1 MLLLHQPQDTRFGST
16 GSLLVPE
23 YDILSPEESFF
34 GEEYKFPSEDLN
46 CTTDSLEAQLGSS
59 IYCTDDTM
67 QSRFSEAAYEINNT
81 NLHCLTTLSS
91 CVTVT
96 ASVTLPSF
104 QETYS
109 PRYRRDVSQQGVF
122 SFKFGDL
129 SPQDMESH
137 GAQEMFQD
145 SLGNPIENV
154 ASQYTTFPV
163 VQPLETETN
172 FYKSECSSQM
182 PPNSTRVQ
190 LSPSTFMLPSYS
202 CNQRTSS
209 DSTFQQMLFAQDD
222 ALLSPPYQH
231 NTFPSLLDMPALLNA
246 SNFPLKTQPSSDN
259 KVSFQRSL
267 SSPLPSITRRGR
279 KRPSLTISCPPPLDI
294 SYGGQLQTS
303 TTPSTP
309 TVTSSSIRSF
319 SKDSFPSSSQMCAVC
334 GDNAAC
340 QHYGVRTCEGCKGF
354 FKRTVQKGA
363 KYVCLGNREC
373 PVDKRRRNRCQFC
386 RFQKCLAEGM
396 VKEVVRTD
404 SLKGR
409 RGRLPSKLKSPQG
422 SPPSPPISLIT
433 ALVRAHVDTTPDIAN
448 LELSSFREPLK
459 VESPSTDSDKVQQF
473 YNLLISSL
481 DVIRVFA
488 EKIPGFKDLDES
500 DQELLFQSA
509 SLELFA
515 LRLAYRIKPEENRI
529 TFCNGVTLHTE
540 QCRRGFGDWLTAI
553 LEFSQALHNIQLDIS
568 AFACLCALTLITE
581 RHGLKYP
588 QKVEH
593 LQMKV
598 INSLRDHVTYNNEAQ
613 KKPYYFPRI
622 LAKLPELRTLSVQ
635 GLRRLFYLKIEGLV
649 PAPPLVTKMFV
660 LNFPF

>member
-1 MLLLHQPQDTRFGST
+1 MLLLHQPQGTRFGST
-16 GSLLVPE
+16 GGLLVPE
-23 YDILSPEESFF
+23 YDILSPEEYFF
-34 GEEYKFPSEDLN
+34 GEEYKFPSVDFSA
-46 CTTDSLEAQLGSS
+46 TTDSLETQLGSS
-59 IYCTDDTM
+59 FNCIDDMM
-67 QSRFSEAAYEINNT
+67 QSSSPEANYEINNPD
-81 NLHCLTTLSS
+81 LHSLTTLSS

-96 ASVTLPSF
+96 TSVTLPSF

-109 PRYRRDVSQQGVF
+109 PRCRRDVSQQGVF

-137 GAQEMFQD
+137 GAQETFQD
-145 SLGNPIENV
+145 SLGNPIENI
-154 ASQYTTFPV
+154 ASQYTTFTG

-172 FYKSECSSQM
+172 FYKSECSTPM
-182 PPNSTRVQ
+182 PLSSTGVQ
-190 LSPSTFMLPSYS
+190 SSSPPTFVLPSYS
-202 CNQRTSS
+202 CNQGTSS
-209 DSTFQQMLFAQDD
+209 DSTFQEMPFAPDD
-222 ALLSPPYQH
+222 VPLAPPYQH
-231 NTFPSLLDMPALLNA
+231 NNFPSLLDMPALLNE
-246 SNFPLKTQPSSDN
+246 SNSLKTQPSSDN
-259 KVSFQRSL
+259 EV
-267 SSPLPSITRRGR
+267 SSPLPSTAKRGR
-279 KRPSLTISCPPPLDI
+279 KRPPLTISCPPPLDI
-294 SYGGQLQTS
+294 SHGVQLQTS
-303 TTPSTP
+303 TTH
-309 TVTSSSIRSF
+309 TVTSPSVQSF
-319 SKDSFPSSSQMCAVC
+319 SKDSVPSLSQMCAVC

-363 KYVCLGNREC
+363 KYVCLGSRDC

-386 RFQKCLAEGM
+386 RFQKCLAVGM

-409 RGRLPSKLKSPQG
+409 RGRLPSKVKSPRD
-422 SPPSPPISLIT
+422 SPPSPPVSLIT
-433 ALVRAHVDTTPDIAN
+433 ALVRAHVDTTPDIAY
-448 LELSSFREPLK
+448 LDLSSFHEPLK
-459 VESPSTDSDKVQQF
+459 VESPSTDGDKVQQF

-500 DQELLFQSA
+500 DQELLFHSA

-529 TFCNGVTLHTE
+529 TFCNGETLHIE
-540 QCRRGFGDWLTAI
+540 QCRRGFGDWLSAI
-553 LEFSQALHNIQLDIS
+553 LEFSQALHDLHIDIS

-613 KKPYYFPRI
+613 KKPHYFPRI
-622 LAKLPELRTLSVQ
+622 LAKLPELRTLSAQ
-635 GLRRLFYLKIEGLV
+635 GLQRLFYLRIEGLV
-649 PAPPLVTKMFV
+649 PAPTLVTKMFV